1 MHVVRMFICR
11 AGKIVRLRQ
20 KLVDMAD
27 SVKGLF
33 GAKKQQ
39 DNAVEKMER
48 LKVCRMKCFLVE
60 SPFVQFSQNNVVS
73 LSYCTNSNN
82 LHRVCQNGM
91 HAFSA

>member
-1 MHVVRMFICR
+1 MQAVKCLVLLCCMTFVMRVVVSPRSLTHVWHNCLNAHNEALMWS

-48 LKVCRMKCFLVE
+48 LKV
-60 SPFVQFSQNNVVS
+60 
-73 LSYCTNSNN
+73 
-82 LHRVCQNGM
+82 
-91 HAFSA
+91 